1 MIRLIKKLHRT
12 LKRGRHLRAGH
23 GRLREIRPAVEAACG
38 GPVRFTNGVGGGHD
52 YVYFVEREGRRVAI
66 LRIANPAYVP
76 EGTPPEA
83 RVNGPRFKLTPRER
97 VAREWRV
104 CEAGWPSGLTPRPLW
119 RSDREDAL
127 LNSYIDGGRLF
138 DWVQRGRISLWDAI
152 DRTAEAAKAFHAVI
166 GEAHMDLSL
175 FNVYA
180 DAGLARLTLI
190 DFELAPNPALSPAEA
205 RLFDFLNLV
214 EMAFKDM
221 SPADRKLAPQRLD
234 RLLGV
239 IVPDDVKRAP
249 LTSLAPKLPRIL
261 SDPAFRAVL
270 SRHLTV

>member
-1 MIRLIKKLHRT
+1 MIRFIKRLHRS
-12 LKRGRHLRAGH
+12 LKRFRHLRAGR
-23 GRLREIRPAVEAACG
+23 GRLREVRPAVEAVCG
-38 GPVRFTNGVGGGHD
+38 GPVRFKSGVGGGHD

-66 LRIANPAYVP
+66 LRITNPDYVP

-83 RVNGPRFKLTPRER
+83 RLNGPRFKLTPRER
-97 VAREWRV
+97 VAREWRI
-104 CEAGWPSGLTPRPLW
+104 CEAGWSRGLTPKPLW
-119 RSDREDAL
+119 RSDRQDAL
-127 LNSYIDGGRLF
+127 LNSYVDGGRLF
-138 DWVQRGRISLWDAI
+138 DWVQQGRISLWDAI
-152 DRTAEAAKAFHAVI
+152 DRTADAAKAFHAVI

-180 DAGLARLTLI
+180 DAGLAHLTLI

-221 SPADRKLAPQRLD
+221 SPADRQIAPQRLE
-234 RLLGV
+234 RLLSAS
-239 IVPDDVKRAP
+239 VPDDVRSAP
-249 LTSLAPKLPRIL
+249 VTRLAPKLPRIL
-261 SDPAFRAVL
+261 SDPAFHAVL